1 MKTYKVTVNDKE
13 YIVKLEEVDANTAV
27 EQPETA
33 AVSANQT
40 SQHAAPVASGNGEVV
55 EAPLQGAIL
64 KLFIQPG
71 TEIKMGET
79 VLIIEAMKLENEVV
93 APRDGVVQEVFV
105 KEGQMVDAEDALYS
119 LV

>member
-40 SQHAAPVASGNGEVV
+40 SQHAQLLLAW
-55 EAPLQGAIL
+55 
-64 KLFIQPG
+64 
-71 TEIKMGET
+71 
-79 VLIIEAMKLENEVV
+79 
-93 APRDGVVQEVFV
+93 
-105 KEGQMVDAEDALYS
+105 
-119 LV
+119 